1 MNTQHTPQHTPKKSF
16 IFTHSVYNTVI
27 HSLLYTLCVIYL
39 ILSGYTLSICSM
51 PFSKLL
57 NTVLLIAYNIIG
69 IKVLYIICII
79 IYISIYNHFFITNVY
94 YNMKLSIIYNTYI
107 NIFLSNLYT
116 NINCIS
122 YTFSYLYLF
131 STYTIIYYTKCNIFS
146 CICLIWNT
154 FMYLLVS
161 LYTGY
166 LYGNYLVTNP
176 YKPWDIKLAYY
187 LLHNVY
193 KKVYKIPGLS
203 IMYII
208 QILKVSVQKVLYT
221 YNTESNIRY
230 NTHRCI
236 SNNHNTLYNT
246 QSSISNIQYNIH
258 NSISNNNT
266 LSSILYNTHSVN
278 NNVYSTLNNTHSS
291 ISNNNNTM
299 CNKSSQIKPIRYDQ
313 IDIILLNHIIFNNYT
328 YNTVDNRFSTY
339 YIITKSMFISNI
351 VLIIISGNLFLFF
364 IFSLDYKNILNYLL
378 YFTIFTILVIT
389 CIIGE
394 CMCIRSMMIFKDI
407 YGDNYN
413 KEINLVYENILH
425 NMYYILLNIDNTEY
439 NSNSN
444 IYDIRLIDTLDKI

>member
-16 IFTHSVYNTVI
+16 IFTHSAYNTAI
-27 HSLLYTLCVIYL
+27 NSLLYTLCVIYL

-51 PFSKLL
+51 PFDKLL
-57 NTVLLIAYNIIG
+57 STVLLIAYNIIG

-107 NIFLSNLYT
+107 NIFTSNLYT

-122 YTFSYLYLF
+122 YIFSYLYLL

-154 FMYLLVS
+154 FIYLLVS

-166 LYGNYLVTNP
+166 LYGDYLVTNP
-176 YKPWDIKLAYY
+176 YKPWNIKLAYY

-193 KKVYKIPGLS
+193 KKLYKIPGLS

-208 QILKVSVQKVLYT
+208 QILKVSIQKVIYT
-221 YNTESNIRY
+221 YNTESITNN

-246 QSSISNIQYNIH
+246 HNSISNIQYNTH
-258 NSISNNNT
+258 NSISNNN
-266 LSSILYNTHSVN
+266 
-278 NNVYSTLNNTHSS
+278 
-291 ISNNNNTM
+291 M

-328 YNTVDNRFSTY
+328 YNIVDNRFSTY

-364 IFSLDYKNILNYLL
+364 IFLLDYKNILNYLI
-378 YFTIFTILVIT
+378 YFTVFTILVIT

-439 NSNSN
+439 NSN
-444 IYDIRLIDTLDKI
+444 IYDVRLIDTLDKI